1 MPQIENRTM
10 QCLIVDDEPLARDV
24 LRRYVAKL
32 PYLHLAGEC
41 SNAIDAFSFLQR
53 QTVDLIFLDI
63 RMPELLGTE
72 FVQSLR
78 KAPKIIFTTAYKEY
92 ALDGFELD
100 AVDYLLKPIRFERFL
115 RAVDKIFPGKRSEEE
130 LIDQT

>member
-1 MPQIENRTM
+1 MPQIENRIM

-41 SNAIDAFSFLQR
+41 SNAIDAFSFLQQ

-72 FVQSLR
+72 FVQLFISN
-78 KAPKIIFTTAYKEY
+78 
-92 ALDGFELD
+92 
-100 AVDYLLKPIRFERFL
+100 
-115 RAVDKIFPGKRSEEE
+115 RSNYV
-130 LIDQT
+130 